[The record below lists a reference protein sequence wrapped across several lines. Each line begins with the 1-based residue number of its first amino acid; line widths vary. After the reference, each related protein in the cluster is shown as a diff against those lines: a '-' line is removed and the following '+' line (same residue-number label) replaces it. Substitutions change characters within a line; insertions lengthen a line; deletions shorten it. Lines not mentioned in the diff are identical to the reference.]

1 MNTISTEPSQY
12 EPAAPPADP
21 TGVAQRGELG
31 DDTAKIDLSSMQQM
45 LNS

>member
-31 DDTAKIDLSSMQQM
+31 DDTAKIDLSSMQRM